1 MLDVKCHINMSGHS
15 KWTQIKHKKAITD
28 SKKSKIFSKIVRL
41 ISIAA
46 KENPD
51 PKTNN
56 KLRDA
61 VLKAREVNMPKEN
74 IDRAIKK
81 SAEEKFEELII
92 ESWAPYG
99 VALII
104 EALTD
109 SRNRTIAAIK
119 RILSDHNAKMGTS
132 GSVKWM
138 FDFKNGEY
146 LPKNPITISE
156 EQKIELEKLFETLD
170 EDDDVKEIYS
180 NLI

>member
-1 MLDVKCHINMSGHS
+1 MSGHS
-15 KWTQIKHKKAITD
+15 KWAQIKHKKAVTD
-28 SKKSKIFSKIVRL
+28 AKKSKIFSKIVRL

-51 PKTNN
+51 PKTNA
-56 KLRDA
+56 KLQNA
-61 VLKAREVNMPKEN
+61 ILKAREVNMPKEN
-74 IDRAIKK
+74 IERAIKK
-81 SAEEKFEELII
+81 SAEEKYEELAI
-92 ESWAPYG
+92 ESWAPHG

-109 SRNRTIAAIK
+109 NRNRTINEIK
-119 RILSDHNAKMGTS
+119 RVLSDHNAKLGTS

-146 LPKNPITISE
+146 LPKNPVTLNE
-156 EQKIELEKLFETLD
+156 EQKIELEKLFEALD
-170 EDDDVKEIYS
+170 ENDDVKEIYS